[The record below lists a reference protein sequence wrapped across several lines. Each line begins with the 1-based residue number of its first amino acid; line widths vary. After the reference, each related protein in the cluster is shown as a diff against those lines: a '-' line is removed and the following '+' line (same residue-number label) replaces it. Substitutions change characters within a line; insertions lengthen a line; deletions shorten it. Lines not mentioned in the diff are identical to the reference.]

1 MKKINAILV
10 MFVMGLLCPV
20 MSSAQIG
27 YQVSLLNTATGEPRA
42 NVTVNATVAITNSV
56 GDVIYSGTQS
66 VPSNDFGILQ
76 LTVGNE
82 DTFKNVD
89 WSKLPL
95 FIEVSIDGAMIA
107 KSQIL
112 SVPVAEVAKRL
123 APAITPEELEGFW
136 VFGTGQKWDE
146 NGNYLGEGELGFTF
160 NKDYT
165 GFDDNEYE
173 KFTYEIEGN
182 DVILYED
189 DGEIKILKY
198 FKGRLF
204 FGFSGGKDKGYK
216 K

>member
-27 YQVSLLNTATGEPRA
+27 YQVSLLNNATGEPRA

-56 GDVIYSGTQS
+56 GGVIYSGTQS
-66 VPSNDFGILQ
+66 VTSNDFGILQ

-95 FIEVSIDGAMIA
+95 FIEVSVDGAMIA

-136 VFGTGQKWDE
+136 VFSDSGG
-146 NGNYLGEGELGFTF
+146 YTF

-165 GFDDNEYE
+165 GYDDNEGE

-189 DGEIKILKY
+189 DGEIIILKY

-204 FGFSGGKDKGYK
+204 FGFSGGKDIGYK

>member
-66 VPSNDFGILQ
+66 VTSNDFGILQ

-95 FIEVSIDGAMIA
+95 FIEVSVDGTMIA

-112 SVPVAEVAKRL
+112 SVPVAEVAKQVVGDFT
-123 APAITPEELEGFW
+123 IKDIVGKWKNTDGNKYY
-136 VFGTGQKWDE
+136 VFNE
-146 NGNYLGEGELGFTF
+146 
-160 NKDYT
+160 DYT
-165 GFDDNEYE
+165 YQIIYKGYYGESIYRGIYAFKPNGGVIVFITGDNEPY
-173 KFTYEIEGN
+173 
-182 DVILYED
+182 DVLD
-189 DGEIKILKY
+189 
-198 FKGRLF
+198 LF
-204 FGFSGGKDKGYK
+204 FINGKLIMKSYDLGGYYTKE
-216 K
+216 

>member
-56 GDVIYSGTQS
+56 GGVIYSGTQS
-66 VPSNDFGILQ
+66 VTSNDFGILQ

-112 SVPVAEVAKRL
+112 SVPVAEVAKQVVGDFT
-123 APAITPEELEGFW
+123 IKDIVGKWKVTHGDKYY
-136 VFGTGQKWDE
+136 VFNE
-146 NGNYLGEGELGFTF
+146 
-160 NKDYT
+160 DYT
-165 GFDDNEYE
+165 FQIIYENNYGGSIWGGIYAFKPNGDLIVYRTGDDKPYDVLGL
-173 KFTYEIEGN
+173 FIIN
-182 DVILYED
+182 DKSIIYSYD
-189 DGEIKILKY
+189 M
-198 FKGRLF
+198 
-204 FGFSGGKDKGYK
+204 GGYYTKE
-216 K
+216 

>member
-66 VPSNDFGILQ
+66 VTSNDFGILQ

-95 FIEVSIDGAMIA
+95 FIEVSVDGTMIA

-136 VFGTGQKWDE
+136 VFGTSGYYDE
-146 NGNYLGEGELGFTF
+146 NDNYVEKEYGYTF
-160 NKDYT
+160 HKDYT
-165 GFDDNEYE
+165 GYDSNEKE
-173 KFTYEIEGN
+173 NFTYEIEGN

-189 DGEIKILKY
+189 DGEIRILKY
-198 FKGRLF
+198 YKGRLF
-204 FGFSGGKDKGYK
+204 FGFTGDIDKGYK

>member
-56 GDVIYSGTQS
+56 GGVIYSGTQS
-66 VPSNDFGILQ
+66 VTSNDFGILQ

-112 SVPVAEVAKRL
+112 SVPVAEVAKNIIPGISKNSLVGTWICQKGNRKNTL
-123 APAITPEELEGFW
+123 SFKEDNTGEYAWGYNGSVDGGRSFSYHLLGSLIITY
-136 VFGTGQKWDE
+136 GQKIDSDE
-146 NGNYLGEGELGFTF
+146 HFFEIYFY
-160 NKDYT
+160 KDGVIHSDGSAYT
-165 GFDDNEYE
+165 
-173 KFTYEIEGN
+173 K
-182 DVILYED
+182 
-189 DGEIKILKY
+189 
-198 FKGRLF
+198 
-204 FGFSGGKDKGYK
+204 
-216 K
+216 

>member
-66 VPSNDFGILQ
+66 VTSNDFGILQ

-95 FIEVSIDGAMIA
+95 FIEVSVDGTMIA

-112 SVPVAEVAKRL
+112 SVPVAEVAKQVVGDFT
-123 APAITPEELEGFW
+123 IKDIVGKWKNTDGNKYY
-136 VFGTGQKWDE
+136 VFNE
-146 NGNYLGEGELGFTF
+146 
-160 NKDYT
+160 DYT
-165 GFDDNEYE
+165 YQIIYKGYYGESIYRGIYAFKPNGGVIVFITGDNEPD
-173 KFTYEIEGN
+173 
-182 DVILYED
+182 DVLD
-189 DGEIKILKY
+189 
-198 FKGRLF
+198 LF
-204 FGFSGGKDKGYK
+204 FINGKLIMKSYDLGGYYTKE
-216 K
+216 